1 MLKKLS
7 SRILLPIGVL
17 IVALALCGCRDTAD
31 VNTGADAGQRQY
43 GKVVRVSRGFY
54 RAISA
59 EELAEMLQTQDL
71 MLVNVHIP
79 YEGEIEGTDA
89 FIPFSEIEKHLDELP
104 QDQSATIL
112 LYCRSGVMSRNA
124 AQALAPLGY
133 TGIHDL
139 KGGMNAWKAAG
150 HEVLVRSE

>member
-1 MLKKLS
+1 MLKRLS
-7 SRILLPIGVL
+7 FRILLPASLL
-17 IVALALCGCRDTAD
+17 IVTLVLSGCRGAAD
-31 VNTGADAGQRQY
+31 VNTGAGPGQRQY

-104 QDQSATIL
+104 QDRHAAIV
-112 LYCRSGVMSRNA
+112 LYCRRGVMSRDA
-124 AQALAPLGY
+124 AQALVPLGY

-150 HEVLVRSE
+150 HEVLVRSQ